1 MHCYKISVFFV
12 KALSIA
18 LSTGF
23 DMKESRLQAARPTGP
38 PSSHLAGLSEH
49 TMSRLS
55 TGYDPA
61 LRCSPPVG
69 KEGKLGGI
77 LNSVGTLA
85 HPYEEMQYG
94 GEHVLI
100 RTAPHWCVAL
110 TGKIYI

>member
-1 MHCYKISVFFV
+1 
-12 KALSIA
+12 
-18 LSTGF
+18 
-23 DMKESRLQAARPTGP
+23 MKESHLQAAIPID
-38 PSSHLAGLSEH
+38 PSSSYLAGLSEH
-49 TMSRLS
+49 TMCRLS

-61 LRCSPPVG
+61 LRCSPPVD
-69 KEGKLGGI
+69 KEEKLTGGI

-85 HPYEEMQYG
+85 HPYEKTQYG